1 MHSLRETAEGLW
13 HNDRFLHFA
22 KAPFGV
28 PGDSFPQGGF
38 FWLIWILIP
47 D

>member
-13 HNDRFLHFA
+13 HNA
-22 KAPFGV
+22 TAPFGV
-28 PGDSFPQGGF
+28 PEDSFPQGGF